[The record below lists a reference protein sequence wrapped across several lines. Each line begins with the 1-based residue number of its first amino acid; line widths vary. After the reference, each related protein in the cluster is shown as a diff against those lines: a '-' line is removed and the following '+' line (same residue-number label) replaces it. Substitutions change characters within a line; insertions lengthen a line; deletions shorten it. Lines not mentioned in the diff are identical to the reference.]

1 MIFDLQKRLLRR
13 VALALALAAG
23 CGAASA
29 SILHVSINTSKFGA
43 TNGYIDMEFS
53 AIAGAPLATA
63 MVSNL
68 VGLAAT
74 PDIQWG
80 VDQVSGG
87 YEFRNDTLNLLS
99 HAAVFGGIVSFDLA
113 ITGTSSSA
121 RNGSMRRRGARAS
134 PSTSPSRI
142 EPLAT
147 SAMMRSLFPTSIRT
161 LTFGVLR
168 TNSASS
174 SGSTYEAIVVLAP
187 STSSPPSCECPP
199 RVAVASSRS
208 DSSRSAYVRSSRPAV
223 VRVTPRADRTRRAT
237 PH

>member
-113 ITGTSSSA
+113 ITGTSDPSA
-121 RNGSMRRRGARAS
+121 SYLSAFKVAAFDGANYLGNFDPLTGA
-134 PSTSPSRI
+134 
-142 EPLAT
+142 LAT
-147 SAMMRSLFPTSIRT
+147 FQWTPPPAGAGGDVLATVFDDSVALVPEPADLLLMAIGMAAMALPTSW
-161 LTFGVLR
+161 
-168 TNSASS
+168 
-174 SGSTYEAIVVLAP
+174 
-187 STSSPPSCECPP
+187 
-199 RVAVASSRS
+199 
-208 DSSRSAYVRSSRPAV
+208 
-223 VRVTPRADRTRRAT
+223 
-237 PH
+237 